1 MCASEMGSSIAA
13 LSCGHGFTAAVLSD
27 GRVYAWGRT
36 DKGQVGVTKGVKFIA
51 STQVTQPRK
60 HKWKLVVNRAQVEPL
75 KMELPSTHKHALF
88 VACGESVTAV
98 IAK

>member
-1 MCASEMGSSIAA
+1 MCASELGSSIAA

-51 STQVTQPRK
+51 STQVMRGAPKQN
-60 HKWKLVVNRAQVEPL
+60 WKLVVNTCA
-75 KMELPSTHKHALF
+75 
-88 VACGESVTAV
+88 G
-98 IAK
+98 

>member
-1 MCASEMGSSIAA
+1 MCASELGASIAA

-51 STQVTQPRK
+51 STQV
-60 HKWKLVVNRAQVEPL
+60 EPL
-75 KMELPSTHKHALF
+75 MMELPSTHKHALF